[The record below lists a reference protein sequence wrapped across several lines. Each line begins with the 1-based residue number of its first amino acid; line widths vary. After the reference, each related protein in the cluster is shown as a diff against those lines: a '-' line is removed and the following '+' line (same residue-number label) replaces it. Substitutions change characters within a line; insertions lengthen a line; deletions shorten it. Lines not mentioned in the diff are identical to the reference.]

1 RRIGAKLV
9 CHRRPMEGE
18 FAGKHVAKCDTEALK
33 FDCLCFAESPV
44 VNQSLKNRQVCF
56 CPREGLGAVATFS
69 LAAYYGS
76 LLIEAASL
84 FSRKFSELGTLCVR
98 ARGEKHRPE
107 KNSDD
112 QWVIYGAKHWQHGF
126 SRIYKAP

>member
-1 RRIGAKLV
+1 MPLV
-9 CHRRPMEGE
+9 CHRCPMQGE

-33 FDCLCFAESPV
+33 FDCLSFPESLV

-69 LAAYYGS
+69 FAVYYGS

-84 FSRKFSELGTLCVR
+84 FSRKFSELRTLCVR
-98 ARGEKHRPE
+98 PRGEKHRPE

-112 QWVIYGAKHWQHGF
+112 QGVIYGANHSQQGL